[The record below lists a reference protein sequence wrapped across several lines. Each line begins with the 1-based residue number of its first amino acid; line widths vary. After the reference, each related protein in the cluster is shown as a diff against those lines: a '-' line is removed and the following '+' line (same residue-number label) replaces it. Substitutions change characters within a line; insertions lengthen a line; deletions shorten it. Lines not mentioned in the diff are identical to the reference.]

1 MLRALVEGNV
11 GAAPADIALAF
22 RYGDAVARGIPAQE
36 WRDQLRARWGEKGLI
51 ELAFTIATAR
61 FYPAVKRGMGYAQA
75 CERVMVGDQATQ
87 AVRAA

>member
-1 MLRALVEGNV
+1 
-11 GAAPADIALAF
+11 
-22 RYGDAVARGIPAQE
+22 VARGTAAE
-36 WRDQLRARWGEKGLI
+36 AGRDQIRARWGEKGLI

-75 CERVMVGDQATQ
+75 CERVMVDDQATQ